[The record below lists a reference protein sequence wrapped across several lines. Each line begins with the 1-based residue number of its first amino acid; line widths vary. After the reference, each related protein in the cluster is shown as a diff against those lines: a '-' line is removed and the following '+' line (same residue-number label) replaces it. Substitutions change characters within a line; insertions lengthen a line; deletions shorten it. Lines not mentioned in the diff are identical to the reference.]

1 MKSQSKPKK
10 LRALSIIL
18 TVFLLS
24 AVLTSAVYAATIAT
38 TVDSTGDVGKYTS
51 LKLNSDGF
59 PVISYYD
66 VTNETLKVAV
76 CEDAT
81 CTTKTTTT
89 VDGIAGNTTTPY
101 VGQYTSLAL
110 NGNKPVISYYDVTN
124 GDLKVAVCG
133 DSTCTTKTTTTVE
146 GSGFMDVGQYTS
158 LALNSSGFPVISYY
172 DATNGWLRVAV
183 CGDSTC
189 TTKTT
194 TTVDSSG
201 FMDVGQYTSLALNSS
216 GFPVISYYDATNRD
230 LKVAVCGDSTCTT
243 KTTTTVD
250 STINVGK
257 YTSLAL
263 SSSGFPV
270 ISYYDVS
277 FSNLKVAV
285 CGDATC
291 SAGHVTLTIV
301 DGNVAGQYYVGQDA
315 SLALN
320 SSGFPVISYYDENNY
335 LKVAVCGNATCTTK
349 TIKNI
354 DIGGVGT
361 FTSLALNSSGAP
373 VISYYDNTNHD
384 LKLAVADMT
393 PLTVGSTS
401 VLSTYTTTGPGSFT
415 VTFSENVNNP
425 AGDSDAED
433 VTNPANYWVVNKGPN
448 GIVDTVSCLAGL
460 AGDDTKA
467 TVSGVIYTPNT
478 AVVTLA
484 SALPVGSYR
493 LFVCGTTSIVD
504 LLLNPLSN
512 GADRTS
518 DFTVTATTGTS
529 GGTITSDSLP
539 RTGFAPNVV
548 TVLPAQ
554 PAKLAYSELGSLW
567 LEIPSQKI
575 KVNIVGVPK
584 SENAWDVKW
593 LGADA
598 GWLNGTAFPTWEGN
612 SVLTAHVTD
621 SNGLPGPFANLKD
634 LKYGDQII
642 VHLYGDQYTF
652 EVRNSRL
659 VRPYS
664 GSFAFKHLEGN
675 SYLTLI
681 TCQGYN
687 ATSDSY
693 RFRRIV
699 RAVLISVK

>member
-1 MKSQSKPKK
+1 MKSRTKPK
-10 LRALSIIL
+10 LRALSVAL

-24 AVLTSAVYAATIAT
+24 AVLTSAVYAATVTT
-38 TVDSTGDVGKYTS
+38 TVDNSTGIVGWFTS
-51 LKLNSDGF
+51 LTLNSSGF

-66 VTNETLKVAV
+66 
-76 CEDAT
+76 
-81 CTTKTTTT
+81 
-89 VDGIAGNTTTPY
+89 
-101 VGQYTSLAL
+101 
-110 NGNKPVISYYDVTN
+110 YDN
-124 GDLKVAVCG
+124 QDLKVAVCG
-133 DSTCTTKTTTTVE
+133 DATCSTTPTITTVDNST
-146 GSGFMDVGQYTS
+146 GIVGWYTS

-172 DATNGWLRVAV
+172 DATNGNLKVAV
-183 CGDSTC
+183 CTDAIC
-189 TTKTT
+189 TNKTT
-194 TTVDSSG
+194 NIVDGNTVG
-201 FMDVGQYTSLALNSS
+201 QDVGQYTSLALNSS
-216 GFPVISYYDATNRD
+216 GFPVISYWDIANRD
-230 LKVAVCGDSTCTT
+230 LKVAVCTDATCTT
-243 KTTTTVD
+243 VITPNTVD
-250 STINVGK
+250 STV
-257 YTSLAL
+257 
-263 SSSGFPV
+263 
-270 ISYYDVS
+270 DV
-277 FSNLKVAV
+277 
-285 CGDATC
+285 
-291 SAGHVTLTIV
+291 
-301 DGNVAGQYYVGQDA
+301 GQYT

-320 SSGFPVISYYDENNY
+320 SSGNPVISYYDSTNHN
-335 LKVAVCGNATCTTK
+335 LKVAVCTNATCGTK
-349 TIKNI
+349 TLKNI
-354 DIGGVGT
+354 DYEGDVGQY
-361 FTSLALNSSGAP
+361 TSLALNSSGAP
-373 VISYYDNTNHD
+373 VISYLDYTNQD
-384 LKLAVADMT
+384 LKVAVVT
-393 PLTVGSTS
+393 PPTVGSTS
-401 VLSTYTTTGPGSFT
+401 VLSTYTTTGPSSFT
-415 VTFSENVNNP
+415 VTFSENVYNP
-425 AGDSDAED
+425 AGDSNTDD

-448 GIVDTVSCLAGL
+448 GLVDTVSCLAGL

-504 LLLNPLSN
+504 LALNPLGG

-699 RAVLISVK
+699 RAVLVSVK